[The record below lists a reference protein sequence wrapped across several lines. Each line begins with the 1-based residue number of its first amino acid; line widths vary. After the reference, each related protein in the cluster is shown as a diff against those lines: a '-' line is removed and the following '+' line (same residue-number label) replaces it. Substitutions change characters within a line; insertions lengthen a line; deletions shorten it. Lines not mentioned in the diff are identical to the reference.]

1 MRWPIK
7 LGIAYDQ
14 RGRDKSILLLGIVA
28 GYIGVVWLMLAWGVY
43 WR

>member
-14 RGRDKSILLLGIVA
+14 RGEDRSFMVLGIVA
-28 GYIGVVWLMLAWGVY
+28 GYIVVVYLILSLAEY

>member
-7 LGIAYDQ
+7 LGVAYNQ
-14 RGRDKSILLLGIVA
+14 RGQDKSILLLGIVA
-28 GYIGVVWLMLAWGVY
+28 GYIVVVYVMLRCGIY